1 MSDERVA
8 TGAPEA
14 ALRKSRCRMGKASR
28 FRQDEDAR
36 LPGVLGR
43 TFRYLDH
50 NEENALDDLIDRAGF
65 DYAEM
70 RIDEGTPDR

>member
-1 MSDERVA
+1 
-8 TGAPEA
+8 
-14 ALRKSRCRMGKASR
+14 MGKASR